1 MHEPDEQKRQ
11 QFMDYYL
18 AEILEGYRTETTIS
32 DDMVAKLPLFV
43 KATQIELIV
52 DAFEVEKSTGE
63 NYLDE
68 EDIEEII
75 SDVFVMLWQ
84 NAEYIDLEKG
94 TIRSYIFVSARNF
107 ALKRLNKK
115 SEYTSID
122 EIDLPDITNCADDCS
137 ETEELWK
144 SVMELGEPDN
154 EIFVRF
160 YKFDEKLKDISL
172 ATGLNISTIKSK
184 LSRGKRKLK
193 KIILNAEETL

>member
-1 MHEPDEQKRQ
+1 MVDESKLLRQ
-11 QFMDYYL
+11 LKYKQENSINQAIEIYTPYL
-18 AEILEGYRTETTIS
+18 STVLYN
-32 DDMVAKLPLFV
+32 MVGNGLP
-43 KATQIELIV
+43 K
-52 DAFEVEKSTGE
+52 
-63 NYLDE
+63 

-84 NAEYIDLEKG
+84 NAE
-94 TIRSYIFVSARNF
+94 YIFVSARNF

-193 KIILNAEETL
+193 KILLNAEETL

>member
-1 MHEPDEQKRQ
+1 MVDELKLLRQLKRKQ
-11 QFMDYYL
+11 ENSINQAIEIYTPYL
-18 AEILEGYRTETTIS
+18 STVLYN
-32 DDMVAKLPLFV
+32 MVGNKLP
-43 KATQIELIV
+43 K
-52 DAFEVEKSTGE
+52 
-63 NYLDE
+63 

-75 SDVFVMLWQ
+75 SDVFVMLWK

-94 TIRSYIFVSARNF
+94 TIRSYISVSARNF

-122 EIDLPDITNCADDCS
+122 DVELLDTTNFTEDCS
-137 ETEELWK
+137 ENEQLWNA
-144 SVMELGEPDN
+144 VMELGEPDN

-160 YKFDEKLKDISL
+160 YKFDEKLKDISK

-193 KIILNAEETL
+193 RILLNAEESL